1 MFDLADMIQFTFLA
15 VDEKARA
22 EGHTATEADYKAEID
37 RVWDAWLEACVTR
50 DMTAAG
56 FVKTATG
63 WEKPKRSFWAWLLG

>member
-1 MFDLADMIQFTFLA
+1 MLDLVGMIETAGLA
-15 VDEKARA
+15 VEARA
-22 EGHTATEADYKAEID
+22 RSEGRVGTAQEHRAEID

-63 WEKPKRSFWAWLLG
+63 WEKPKRGFWAWLLG